1 MQMSLHQHPE
11 SSRDGTLLASCG
23 LASGVCIRTG
33 LDWRERGEIDFAGGD
48 LEVDRHKPGT
58 NS

>member
-23 LASGVCIRTG
+23 LASGVCIRDG
-33 LDWRERGEIDFAGGD
+33 LGGWRERRE
-48 LEVDRHKPGT
+48 K
-58 NS
+58 

>member
-33 LDWRERGEIDFAGGD
+33 LGGAKGE
-48 LEVDRHKPGT
+48 K
-58 NS
+58 